1 MMDKLP
7 CLLGLVNL
15 SLERRAEG
23 GEWGE
28 VERWRG
34 SYSEGYLPWDLKIEN
49 CKFFSRGCLPWTRE
63 SP

>member
-1 MMDKLP
+1 MVDKLP

-34 SYSEGYLPWDLKIEN
+34 GEGVIQRDIFLGI
-49 CKFFSRGCLPWTRE
+49 
-63 SP
+63 